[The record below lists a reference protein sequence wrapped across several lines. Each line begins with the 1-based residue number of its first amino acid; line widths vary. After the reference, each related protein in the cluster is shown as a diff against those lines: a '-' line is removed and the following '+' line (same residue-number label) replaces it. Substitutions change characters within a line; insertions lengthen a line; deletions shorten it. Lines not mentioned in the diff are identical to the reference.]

1 MNIEPLS
8 ELLELTNDKEKIFH
22 IYLPNKTVQQLL
34 HYYYY
39 EKEKN
44 DIFLYDKI
52 ICVSKDH
59 GNIEYKGIIKK
70 IDDIYITLK
79 FNYQIITI
87 NINNYYIFVYERI
100 KKHNDTNYF
109 QELLKI
115 L

>member
-8 ELLELTNDKEKIFH
+8 PLLELTNEKEEIFQ
-22 IYLPNKTVQQLL
+22 IYLPEKTVHQLIN
-34 HYYYY
+34 YYYY

-44 DIFLYDKI
+44 DIFLDDKI
-52 ICVSKDH
+52 ICVSKDN
-59 GNIEYKGIIKK
+59 GEIEYKGKIKK
-70 IDDIYITLK
+70 INNKFIMIK

-87 NINNYYIFVYERI
+87 EIDKYYIFIYERI
-100 KKHNDTNYF
+100 KKKNDVNYF

>member
-8 ELLELTNDKEKIFH
+8 ELLELTQEKEKIFQ
-22 IYLPNKTVQQLL
+22 IYLPDKTIHQLIN
-34 HYYYY
+34 YYFY

-44 DIFLYDKI
+44 DMFLDDKI
-52 ICVSKDH
+52 ICVSKDN
-59 GNIEYKGIIKK
+59 GEIEYKGIIKK

-87 NINNYYIFVYERI
+87 DMTNYYIFIYERI
-100 KKHNDTNYF
+100 KKHNDKNYF
-109 QELLKI
+109 SELLKI